1 MSFTLINC
9 IVLRMEYRDVVY
21 GTYMLLVRLIE
32 VLALIYRLQ
41 KTDYIFYMPYQHGI
55 YIQYVTSMYTYVH
68 SISYTYYI
76 FLLMYSAYFNCSPP
90 LTILPYSPLSLSLCI
105 HICIYL
111 SLFSSP
117 IAQYSRLLRQQLSNI
132 IALGVINR

>member
-41 KTDYIFYMPYQHGI
+41 KTDYILYMLNQHGI
-55 YIQYVTSMYTYVH
+55 YIQYFTSMYM
-68 SISYTYYI
+68 YI
-76 FLLMYSAYFNCSPP
+76 C
-90 LTILPYSPLSLSLCI
+90 T
-105 HICIYL
+105 
-111 SLFSSP
+111 
-117 IAQYSRLLRQQLSNI
+117 
-132 IALGVINR
+132 